1 MSLLEGLLAIAG
13 MAAMTLLSRGLFF
26 LPEREIPLPPWLEQA
41 LRVAPLAALGAVVA
55 PEILLDHGRLVA
67 TWKEPRLWAAAAG
80 AAWFFWQRGILG
92 TIVCGMTV
100 LLGLRFG
107 LGW

>member
-1 MSLLEGLLAIAG
+1 VSLFEGLLAIVG
-13 MAAMTLLSRGLFF
+13 MTVIAHLARGLFF
-26 LPEREIPLPPWLEQA
+26 LSDREIPLPPWLERG

-55 PEILLDHGRLVA
+55 PEILLEQGRLIS

-80 AAWFFWQRGILG
+80 AAWFFWRRGILG
-92 TIVCGMTV
+92 AIVSGMTV
-100 LLGLRFG
+100 LLALRFG